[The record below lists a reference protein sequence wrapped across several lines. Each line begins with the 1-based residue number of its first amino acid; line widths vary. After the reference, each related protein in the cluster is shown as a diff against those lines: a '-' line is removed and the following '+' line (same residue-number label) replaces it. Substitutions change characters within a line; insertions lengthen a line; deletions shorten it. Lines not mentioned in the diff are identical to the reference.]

1 MSDEY
6 IYDFGF
12 SLMSEDEIKIEE
24 EKLKKVVENESYKL
38 DKVREMIMPLLKN
51 LMKEPQ
57 KEYIYWPDRK
67 EKVEDFKEGKID
79 FLFVNHNHFEW
90 YIYNCL
96 VIFTSL

>member
-1 MSDEY
+1 MSDED

-67 EKVEDFKEGKID
+67 ERVELFIKELDKFID
-79 FLFVNHNHFEW
+79 SH
-90 YIYNCL
+90 
-96 VIFTSL
+96 

>member
-1 MSDEY
+1 MSDEN

-12 SLMSEDEIKIEE
+12 SLMSEDEVKEE
-24 EKLKKVVENESYKL
+24 EKKLKKVVENESYKL

-67 EKVEDFKEGKID
+67 ERVELFIKELDKFID
-79 FLFVNHNHFEW
+79 SH
-90 YIYNCL
+90 
-96 VIFTSL
+96 

>member
-1 MSDEY
+1 MSDED

-24 EKLKKVVENESYKL
+24 EKLKKVVENESHKL
-38 DKVREMIMPLLKN
+38 NKVREMIMPLLKN

-67 EKVEDFKEGKID
+67 ERVELFIKELDKFID
-79 FLFVNHNHFEW
+79 SH
-90 YIYNCL
+90 
-96 VIFTSL
+96 

>member
-38 DKVREMIMPLLKN
+38 DKVREMIIPLLKN

-67 EKVEDFKEGKID
+67 EKVEDFLKQINDFID
-79 FLFVNHNHFEW
+79 SH
-90 YIYNCL
+90 
-96 VIFTSL
+96 

>member
-1 MSDEY
+1 MSDED

-24 EKLKKVVENESYKL
+24 EKLKKVVENESHKL
-38 DKVREMIMPLLKN
+38 NKVREMIMPLLKN

-67 EKVEDFKEGKID
+67 EKVEDFLKQINDFIDSHYWRKI
-79 FLFVNHNHFEW
+79 
-90 YIYNCL
+90 
-96 VIFTSL
+96 

>member
-1 MSDEY
+1 MSDED

-24 EKLKKVVENESYKL
+24 EKLKKVVENESHKL
-38 DKVREMIMPLLKN
+38 NKVREMFMPLLKN

-67 EKVEDFKEGKID
+67 ERVELFIKELDKFID
-79 FLFVNHNHFEW
+79 SH
-90 YIYNCL
+90 
-96 VIFTSL
+96 

>member
-12 SLMSEDEIKIEE
+12 SIMSEDEIKIEE

-67 EKVEDFKEGKID
+67 EKVEDFLKQINDFID
-79 FLFVNHNHFEW
+79 SH
-90 YIYNCL
+90 
-96 VIFTSL
+96 

>member
-67 EKVEDFKEGKID
+67 EKVEDFLKQINDFID
-79 FLFVNHNHFEW
+79 SH
-90 YIYNCL
+90 
-96 VIFTSL
+96 

>member
-67 EKVEDFKEGKID
+67 EKVEDFLKQINYFID
-79 FLFVNHNHFEW
+79 SH
-90 YIYNCL
+90 
-96 VIFTSL
+96 

>member
-1 MSDEY
+1 MSDED

-67 EKVEDFKEGKID
+67 EKVEDFLKQINDFID
-79 FLFVNHNHFEW
+79 SH
-90 YIYNCL
+90 
-96 VIFTSL
+96 

>member
-1 MSDEY
+1 MSDED

-24 EKLKKVVENESYKL
+24 EKLKKVVENESHKL
-38 DKVREMIMPLLKN
+38 NKVREMIMPLLNN

-67 EKVEDFKEGKID
+67 ERVELFIKELDKFID
-79 FLFVNHNHFEW
+79 SH
-90 YIYNCL
+90 
-96 VIFTSL
+96 

>member
-1 MSDEY
+1 MSDEN

-24 EKLKKVVENESYKL
+24 EKLKKVVENESHKL
-38 DKVREMIMPLLKN
+38 NKVREMIMPLLNN

-67 EKVEDFKEGKID
+67 ERVELFIKELDKFID
-79 FLFVNHNHFEW
+79 SH
-90 YIYNCL
+90 
-96 VIFTSL
+96 

>member
-67 EKVEDFKEGKID
+67 ERVELFIKELDKFID
-79 FLFVNHNHFEW
+79 SH
-90 YIYNCL
+90 
-96 VIFTSL
+96 